1 MKILIIYLI
10 ATNLLALLLYGI
22 DKRKAKRHHWRIP
35 EATLIGIG
43 AVGGSIGALFGMYL
57 FRHKTQH
64 WKFKI
69 GIPIILIV
77 QIVIAIILIRQG
89 YLTFFL

>member
-1 MKILIIYLI
+1 MKILIIYLLVI
-10 ATNLLALLLYGI
+10 NLVAFTLYGI
-22 DKRKAKRHHWRIP
+22 DKGKAKRHRWRIP

-43 AVGGSIGALFGMYL
+43 AVGGSIGALLGMYS

-69 GIPIILIV
+69 GIPVLLIA
-77 QIVIAIILIRQG
+77 QIVLAIILIRQG
-89 YLTFFL
+89 YLHSFL